1 MICALIPSTAPLAS
15 SSGPPELPG
24 LIAAS
29 VWIASPI
36 PKRVSELMLRSTAE
50 ITPTLSD
57 WRSPNGLPMAAT
69 GSPTLMLA
77 EDPSR
82 SGVSESP
89 PGSTL
94 SSATSAFRSTPT
106 ISASTRLPS
115 ENSTYT
121 WSARSELESSPV
133 TTWAFV
139 AT

>member
-1 MICALIPSTAPLAS
+1 MPSTRPRAS

-36 PKRVSELMLRSTAE
+36 PKRVSDSMLRSTAE
-50 ITPTLSD
+50 ITPTESD

-69 GSPTLMLA
+69 GSPTVMLA
-77 EDPSR
+77 ELPRR
-82 SGVSESP
+82 SGVSDRP
-89 PGSTL
+89 AGSTF
-94 SSATSAFRSTPT
+94 SSATSAFRSSPT
-106 ISASTRLPS
+106 ISRRHAVAVGELDVHLLGALVVRRL
-115 ENSTYT
+115 
-121 WSARSELESSPV
+121 ALV